1 MKELKFNKKT
11 VGEIEIKYEGEKNY
25 IVILEAKLNGEI
37 FFEGKR
43 RLSFVKRNNIEYI
56 GFQIFNEEYEIF
68 SNISKIN
75 RNDTK
80 AFISF
85 PKEAEQIMRKELNAL
100 KYKEEIQEAKEK
112 GEMVQINL
120 GMVACNDPNEECNWD
135 YLTIEVYPDGTVKEN
150 RQHTY

>member
-11 VGEIEIKYEGEKNY
+11 IGEIVIKYEGEKNY
-25 IVILEAKLNGEI
+25 IVIFEATLNGKI

-43 RLSFVKRNNIEYI
+43 RLTFVKRNNIEYM
-56 GFQIFNEEYEIF
+56 GLQIFDEEYEIF

-85 PKEAEQIMRKELNAL
+85 PKEAEKIMRKELNAL

-112 GEMVQINL
+112 GEMITINV
-120 GMVACNDPNEECNWD
+120 GMVECNDPNEECNWD
-135 YLTIEVYPDGTVKEN
+135 YLIIEVYPDGTVKEN
-150 RQHTY
+150 RQHAY

>member
-11 VGEIEIKYEGEKNY
+11 VGEIAIKYEGEKSY
-25 IVILEAKLNGEI
+25 IVILEAKLNGKI
-37 FFEGKR
+37 FFQGKR
-43 RLSFVKRNNIEYI
+43 RLQFVKRNNIEYM
-56 GFQIFNEEYEIF
+56 GLQIFDEEYEIF
-68 SNISKIN
+68 SNICKIN

-85 PKEAEQIMRKELNAL
+85 PKEVEEIMRKELNAL

-120 GMVACNDPNEECNWD
+120 GMVECNDPNEECNWD

>member
-1 MKELKFNKKT
+1 MKELKFNKKS
-11 VGEIEIKYEGEKNY
+11 VGEIAIKYKGEKNY
-25 IVILEAKLNGEI
+25 IVIFEAKLNGKI

-56 GFQIFNEEYEIF
+56 GLQIFDEEYEIF

-85 PKEAEQIMRKELNAL
+85 PKEVEEIMRKELNAL

-112 GEMVQINL
+112 EEMVQINV
-120 GMVACNDPNEECNWD
+120 GMVECNDPNEECNWD
-135 YLTIEVYPDGTVKEN
+135 YLTIKVYPDGTVKEN